1 MADQSSEELSASS
14 IWQGIIAALRP
25 DFGVLFALAAP
36 FTLLVS
42 MVIAQFGPPQPTSLA
57 DFTPRVVVILLL
69 VPSIIGAIGQLALT
83 WLLATP
89 GGTPGRALVV
99 AGRTLP
105 GYLLAVL
112 MITPVTSLGLLL
124 LLMMP
129 PTLLGLL
136 LLVVPGLYV
145 FARMFLVGP
154 VMVIETLGPVAALQ
168 RSWAMTAPFVWR
180 ILLFLV
186 LALLFVFS
194 ATALAG
200 GISAALG
207 VLLTTLGLKSVGGF
221 LEALVVA
228 TISMLFTM
236 ASAAAGVV
244 IYRRVNQQTPA

>member
-1 MADQSSEELSASS
+1 MADQSSADLSASS

-42 MVIAQFGPPQPTSLA
+42 MVVALFGPPQPTALA

-89 GGTPGRALVV
+89 GGTPARALAV

-112 MITPVTSLGLLL
+112 LMTPLTS
-124 LLMMP
+124 
-129 PTLLGLL
+129 LGLL

-154 VMVIETLGPVAALQ
+154 VMVIETLGPVAALR
-168 RSWAMTAPFVWR
+168 RSWAMTASVAWK

-186 LALLFVFS
+186 LALLFVFGAS
-194 ATALAG
+194 VLAG
-200 GISAALG
+200 GVGAALG

-221 LEALVVA
+221 LEALVAA